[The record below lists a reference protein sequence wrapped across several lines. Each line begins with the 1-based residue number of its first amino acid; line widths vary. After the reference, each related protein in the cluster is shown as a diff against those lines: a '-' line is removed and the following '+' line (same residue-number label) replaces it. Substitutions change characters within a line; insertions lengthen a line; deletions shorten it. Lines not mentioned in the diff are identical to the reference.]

1 MIQFSFFS
9 LLEII
14 KMKILKNPL
23 WKKVKLIMISFKK
36 IILNLIGTWQ
46 EKPLVKWNGKKD
58 RFEISYQITLHWGDN
73 DVGDIVM
80 LVTLWWWLIWDDGG
94 RIIMLVTFFVVLVIF
109 SMYQIG
115 HQHPASV
122 TNISNLSPTHLVSNI
137 RH

>member
-58 RFEISYQITLHWGDN
+58 SFKISQMHWDDN
-73 DVGDIVM
+73 DVGDNDVVTMMFRHQHQCNMHWRTM
-80 LVTLWWWLIWDDGG
+80 LSLNFLKTSHRILQFDAIYCSSWWWCVH
-94 RIIMLVTFFVVLVIF
+94 RC
-109 SMYQIG
+109 SRCSRA
-115 HQHPASV
+115 ASK
-122 TNISNLSPTHLVSNI
+122 
-137 RH
+137 R

>member
-23 WKKVKLIMISFKK
+23 WKKVKLIMISSKK

-58 RFEISYQITLHWGDN
+58 RFKISYLITLHWGDN
-73 DVGDIVM
+73 EVGD
-80 LVTLWWWLIWDDGG
+80 
-94 RIIMLVTFFVVLVIF
+94 IIMLVTLSGNRTSARVNFWRTMLSLNFLKTSHRILQFHAIYCSSWWWCVHRC
-109 SMYQIG
+109 SRCSRA
-115 HQHPASV
+115 ASK
-122 TNISNLSPTHLVSNI
+122 
-137 RH
+137 R